1 MYRQVS
7 PGKRQQIVDT
17 LTRRIRDGHYRPGDK
32 LDGELRLA
40 EEFDVS
46 RGTVRQAL
54 SELQHQRLIVT
65 ETGRGSFVIF
75 DGHQLSQERGW
86 AQSLAGTGSTVAVAV
101 LGIERVQRSEV
112 PLLPADVRLEQ
123 GIAIRRVR
131 LLRSGKDSVEP
142 ISFECSTVPAE
153 GRLAEL
159 PETGL
164 IQGSISQTLVQA
176 GYLSTRGTQSAD
188 VHPLD
193 EREAEILRHDAGT
206 AFLRTARTSFTDDG
220 RFAEHVVSLLDPRH
234 FTLASNFGDER

>member
-1 MYRQVS
+1 MS

-17 LTRRIRDGHYRPGDK
+17 LAQRIRDGHYRLGEK

-40 EEFDVS
+40 AEFDVS

-54 SELQHQRLIVT
+54 NELQHQRLIAT

-75 DGHQLSQERGW
+75 DGHQLSQDRGW
-86 AQSLAGTGSTVAVAV
+86 AQSLAATGSEITVAV
-101 LGIERVQRSEV
+101 LGVERVRRADV
-112 PLLPADVRLEQ
+112 PLLPAEVRMDQ

-131 LLRSGKDSVEP
+131 ILRSADDTAEP
-142 ISFECSTVPAE
+142 VSFECSTVPAE
-153 GRLAEL
+153 GRLAQL

-164 IQGSISQTLVQA
+164 LRGSISQTLAQA
-176 GYLSTRGTQSAD
+176 GLSPTRGTQRAD

-193 EREAEILRHDAGT
+193 EREAEILRRDAGT
-206 AFLRTARTSFTDDG
+206 AFLRTARTSFTADG

-234 FTLASNFGDER
+234 FTLALTFGDER

>member
-17 LTRRIRDGHYRPGDK
+17 LAQRIRDGHYGPGEK

-40 EEFDVS
+40 AEFDVS

-54 SELQHQRLIVT
+54 NELQHLRLIAT

-75 DGHQLSQERGW
+75 DGHPLSQDRGW
-86 AQSLAGTGSTVAVAV
+86 AQALAATGSEVTVAV
-101 LGIERVQRSEV
+101 LGVERVRRSDV
-112 PLLPADVRLEQ
+112 PLLPADVRIEE

-131 LLRSGKDSVEP
+131 ILRSEDNAEP
-142 ISFECSTVPAE
+142 ISFECSTVPAD
-153 GRLAEL
+153 GALARL

-164 IQGSISQTLVQA
+164 IGGSISRTLARA
-176 GYLSTRGTQSAD
+176 GYLPTRGTQRAD
-188 VHPLD
+188 VHSLD
-193 EREAEILRHDAGT
+193 EREARVLHRDAGT

-234 FTLASNFGDER
+234 FTLALTFGDER

>member
-1 MYRQVS
+1 MYRQV

-17 LTRRIRDGHYRPGDK
+17 LARRIRDGHYRPGDK

-54 SELQHQRLIVT
+54 SELQHLRLIST

-75 DGHQLSQERGW
+75 DGHQLSQDRGW
-86 AQSLAGTGSTVAVAV
+86 AQSLASTGSQITVAV
-101 LGIERVQRSEV
+101 LGIERVQRSDV
-112 PLLPADVRLEQ
+112 PLLPDEVRLEQ

-131 LLRSGKDSVEP
+131 LLRSADSVEP
-142 ISFECSTVPAE
+142 ISFECSTVPAD

-176 GYLSTRGTQSAD
+176 GYLSTRGTQRAD

-206 AFLRTARTSFTDDG
+206 VFLRTARTSFTDDG
-220 RFAEHVVSLLDPRH
+220 RFAEHVVSLLDPRY
-234 FTLASNFGDER
+234 FTLAHTFGDER

>member
-1 MYRQVS
+1 MSIQAS

-17 LTRRIRDGHYRPGDK
+17 LTRRIRDGHYSPGEK

-40 EEFDVS
+40 AEFDVS

-54 SELQHQRLIVT
+54 NELQHQRLIAT

-86 AQSLAGTGSTVAVAV
+86 AQSLAATGREVTVAV
-101 LGIERVQRSEV
+101 LGFERVQRSDV
-112 PLLPADVRLEQ
+112 PLLPADVEMEQ

-131 LLRSGKDSVEP
+131 ILRSDDSAAP
-142 ISFECSTVPAE
+142 ISFECSVVPAD
-153 GRLAEL
+153 GRLSRL

-164 IQGSISQTLVQA
+164 VAGSISRTMADA
-176 GYLSTRGTQSAD
+176 GYVPVRGTQRAD
-188 VHPLD
+188 VHSLD
-193 EREAEILRHDAGT
+193 EREARILHRDAGT

-220 RFAEHVVSLLDPRH
+220 RFAEHVVSLLDPGH
-234 FTLASNFGDER
+234 FTLALNFGDDR